1 MMNRTLSNASRGR
14 TLITVTH
21 RLRSIVDADRIF
33 VLDAGRLVEQGRHE
47 DLLRQGG
54 VYADIW
60 RKQHGLLIAGDGT
73 TASVTAE
80 RLRLTAL
87 FRDLDPL
94 LLEDMSHRFASE
106 PVPAD
111 RLVLQEGDPG
121 DRFYII
127 ARGRVEVSK
136 GDASDGA
143 RTVAVLETGDHFG
156 EIALLRDVPRT
167 ATVRTLTPCIFLT
180 LQRAQFLE
188 LIARIPGLA
197 RALEQVEVRRAALES
212 ADLTAGSAS
221 SRGPLRRAFDTTLSS
236 RFR

>member
-1 MMNRTLSNASRGR
+1 
-14 TLITVTH
+14 
-21 RLRSIVDADRIF
+21 
-33 VLDAGRLVEQGRHE
+33 
-47 DLLRQGG
+47 
-54 VYADIW
+54 
-60 RKQHGLLIAGDGT
+60 
-73 TASVTAE
+73 
-80 RLRLTAL
+80 
-87 FRDLDPL
+87 
-94 LLEDMSHRFASE
+94 
-106 PVPAD
+106 
-111 RLVLQEGDPG
+111 
-121 DRFYII
+121 
-127 ARGRVEVSK
+127 
-136 GDASDGA
+136 
-143 RTVAVLETGDHFG
+143 VLETGDHFG